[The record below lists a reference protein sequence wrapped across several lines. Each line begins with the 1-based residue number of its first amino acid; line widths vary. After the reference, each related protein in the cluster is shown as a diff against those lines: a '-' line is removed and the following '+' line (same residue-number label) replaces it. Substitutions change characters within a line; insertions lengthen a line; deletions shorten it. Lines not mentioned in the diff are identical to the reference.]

1 MPKGL
6 GCFVVVLATVGI
18 WFVGIFVTFRVET
31 YWALVTF
38 LILGGIPILIW
49 REIQKPPSKTP
60 PN

>member
-6 GCFVVVLATVGI
+6 GCFVVGLATLGI
-18 WFVGIFVTFRVET
+18 WFVGIFVTFKYET
-31 YWALVTF
+31 YWAPVTF

-49 REIQKPPSKTP
+49 REIQKPPPKTP